1 MPEEVLATSS
11 RPESV
16 WPVTDVADVG
26 RRSLYIST
34 KRSLL
39 DPLLTVFDLADP
51 DNPCPERY
59 STTQPTQSLT
69 MINGVFANQRAEA
82 FAQRLLQA
90 HPTDENA
97 RIRLALELATSRP
110 ATLEEI
116 RSAKE
121 LMDDLMNVEGMDE
134 RMALSQFC
142 LIALNLN
149 EFLYVD

>member
-1 MPEEVLATSS
+1 MPKEILATSS
-11 RPESV
+11 RPESA
-16 WPVTDVADVG
+16 WQVTDPDDVG

-69 MINGVFANQRAEA
+69 MINGVFANQRASA
-82 FAQRLLQA
+82 FAERLMTA
-90 HPTDENA
+90 HPDDLDA
-97 RIRLALELATSRP
+97 RIGMALALTTSRR
-110 ATLEEI
+110 ATREEI
-116 RSAKE
+116 ESARE
-121 LMDDLMNVEGMDE
+121 LIDDLMTNESLDATT
-134 RMALSQFC
+134 ALTQFC

-149 EFLYVD
+149 EFLHVD